1 MRAPDETHNDP
12 ETAASLNA
20 IDAAIAGEPV
30 APQYAGMAELALLL
44 AAERPELPAEVS
56 RSLDQRLERCFADP
70 ARTRRGG
77 RLGRLAK
84 RQRGRVGSAAARR
97 RRWGPARVATAGGMA
112 LIAAIVLAVVLVA
125 PFGGSPAPSLLRE
138 PARALSGSAHPQST
152 PAAAAAGSSSPLAH
166 PPGGGRAIVTSA
178 QLALTTAPN
187 RIESVA
193 RQVFGVVDAQ
203 NGIVE
208 HSSVMATGAP
218 DGNAQFQLSVPSS
231 ALFPT
236 MAALS
241 RLRYAAVASRTDATQ
256 DVTDQLAGVSHRLA
270 DAKALRTSLL
280 KQLAG
285 ATTRQQINSVDAQI
299 HDAEASIAGDE
310 AAVRGLN
317 HQADFSPISLSI
329 DASGAASGGGGFT
342 IGSAL
347 HDAGRV
353 LVVAA
358 GIALIVLAALVPLCL
373 LAALAWWIA
382 LVLRRR
388 RREQALDLA

>member
-70 ARTRRGG
+70 AGTRRGG

-125 PFGGSPAPSLLRE
+125 PFGGSPAPSE
-138 PARALSGSAHPQST
+138 SARAVSESAHPQSA

-166 PPGGGRAIVTSA
+166 PPSGGRAIVTSA
-178 QLALTTAPN
+178 QLALTTAPD

-270 DAKALRTSLL
+270 DARTLRTSLL

-310 AAVRGLN
+310 AAVRGLS